1 MNYRDFEDVAV
12 LFFDSDGDGDQDL
25 YVGAGGNNMEKGG
38 RESQHRLYKNDG
50 QGNFVL
56 NKTSF
61 PNNEMNISV
70 AVNYDYDGDGD
81 EDLYVGSRS
90 VPYGYGI
97 SPRSYVYENDGKGK
111 FREVT
116 EELNAGLS
124 TRGMITGAEWVNVT
138 GDPGAELVL
147 CGEWMS
153 PVIYSYDRKSRKLV
167 EVKQTGLEELH
178 GLWQSLGAGDLNG
191 DGKMDLV
198 LGNIGE
204 NFYLRPSKENPVKL
218 WLNDFDKSG
227 TVDQFLT
234 RTVEGR
240 DMPVF
245 LKREITDQFPALKK
259 QNLRHSEY
267 ARRSIGELFGED
279 LMKSSQQKKFE
290 YCQSVVAMNEGNG
303 KFRIEVLPQRV
314 QLSSVNAIMVSD
326 INDDGRVDIMM
337 GGNMFV
343 FPPQFGRL
351 DASYGHM
358 LLNEGQGRL
367 KYIENH
373 ESGMHIR
380 GAIKDIEMIGTGQN
394 KYIVVAVNNEK
405 TLVYNL
411 SLGK

>member
-1 MNYRDFEDVAV
+1 M
-12 LFFDSDGDGDQDL
+12 
-25 YVGAGGNNMEKGG
+25 
-38 RESQHRLYKNDG
+38 
-50 QGNFVL
+50 
-56 NKTSF
+56 
-61 PNNEMNISV
+61 
-70 AVNYDYDGDGD
+70 
-81 EDLYVGSRS
+81 
-90 VPYGYGI
+90 
-97 SPRSYVYENDGKGK
+97 
-111 FREVT
+111 
-116 EELNAGLS
+116 
-124 TRGMITGAEWVNVT
+124 NVT

-314 QLSSVNAIMVSD
+314 QLSSVNAITVSD

-380 GAIKDIEMIGTGQN
+380 GAIKDIEVIGSGQN